1 MLLPICIFLAT
12 YFFIATEK
20 IDKTIAAVLGAALMI
35 LTRQISY
42 EHALEKVD
50 LNVIFVLIGMMI
62 VVNILASTGVF
73 EWMSIKLAQRAK
85 GNGVVI
91 MVALC
96 LVTAGLSAI
105 LDNVTTVIIIAP
117 VTILVTQLL
126 EIPTSPLLILLA
138 IFSNTGGT
146 ATLIGDPPNILIGSQ
161 THLSFNDF
169 LVHMGPIALLITLLT
184 AALAMVVYRKR
195 YHVAENV
202 KSRLNMADPSAAIIH
217 RGRLNAALPVLGL
230 IFLGFFFGHFLKERA
245 HIDLETGIV
254 ALTGAFLMG
263 LVCRMDLHHCLAK
276 VEWGTILFFVG
287 LFMLVGGL
295 EEKGVFEY
303 MGHELVKLTG
313 GNLLITA
320 LAILWFSA
328 IMSAIVDNIPLVI
341 SFIPILKAVIPV
353 FAANAGL
360 DPESPEALVQIAEPL
375 YWSLALGACL
385 GGNGTLIGASA
396 NVVIAHIAN
405 RNKYRLT
412 FMDFTRTGLPIMIMS
427 VALST
432 VYIWLR
438 YFALA
443 K

>member
-35 LTRQISY
+35 ITQQISY

-161 THLSFNDF
+161 THLTFNDF

-184 AALAMVVYRKR
+184 AALSMVVFRKR

-230 IFLGFFFGHFLKERA
+230 IFLGFFVGHS
-245 HIDLETGIV
+245 IGLETGIV
-254 ALTGAFLMG
+254 ALAGAFLMG

-303 MGHELVKLTG
+303 MGHELVRLTG

-328 IMSAIVDNIPLVI
+328 VMSAIVDNIPLVI

-412 FMDFTRTGLPIMIMS
+412 FMDFTRTGLPVMFLS

-438 YFALA
+438 HFVLA
-443 K
+443 G

>member
-35 LTRQISY
+35 ITQQISY

-161 THLSFNDF
+161 THLTFNDF

-184 AALAMVVYRKR
+184 DALSMVVFRKR

-230 IFLGFFFGHFLKERA
+230 IFLGFFVGHSVG
-245 HIDLETGIV
+245 LETGIV
-254 ALTGAFLMG
+254 ALAGAFLMG

-303 MGHELVKLTG
+303 MGHELVRLTG

-328 IMSAIVDNIPLVI
+328 VMSAIVDNIPLVI

-412 FMDFTRTGLPIMIMS
+412 FMDFTRTGLPVMLLS

>member
-35 LTRQISY
+35 ITHRISY

-161 THLSFNDF
+161 THLTFNDF

-184 AALAMVVYRKR
+184 AALSMVVFRKR

-230 IFLGFFFGHFLKERA
+230 IFLGFFVGHSVG
-245 HIDLETGIV
+245 LETGIV
-254 ALTGAFLMG
+254 ALAGAFLMG

-295 EEKGVFEY
+295 EENGVFEY

-328 IMSAIVDNIPLVI
+328 VMSAIVDNIPLVI

-412 FMDFTRTGLPIMIMS
+412 FMDFTRTGLPVMLLS

>member
-35 LTRQISY
+35 ITQQISY

-184 AALAMVVYRKR
+184 AALSMVVFRKR

-230 IFLGFFFGHFLKERA
+230 IFLGFFVGHS
-245 HIDLETGIV
+245 IGLETGIV
-254 ALTGAFLMG
+254 ALAGAFLMG

-303 MGHELVKLTG
+303 MGHELVRLTG

-328 IMSAIVDNIPLVI
+328 VMSAIVDNIPLVI

-360 DPESPEALVQIAEPL
+360 NPESPEALVQIAEPL

>member
-35 LTRQISY
+35 ITQQISY

-184 AALAMVVYRKR
+184 AALSMVVFRKR

-230 IFLGFFFGHFLKERA
+230 IFLGFFVGHS
-245 HIDLETGIV
+245 IGLETGIV
-254 ALTGAFLMG
+254 ALAGAFLMG

-303 MGHELVKLTG
+303 MGHELVRLTG

-328 IMSAIVDNIPLVI
+328 VMSAIVDNIPLVI

-412 FMDFTRTGLPIMIMS
+412 FMDFTRTGLPVMILS

>member
-1 MLLPICIFLAT
+1 MLLPICIFLIT

-20 IDKTIAAVLGAALMI
+20 VDKTVAAVLGAAAMVLCQ
-35 LTRQISY
+35 QIHY
-42 EHALEKVD
+42 EQALEKVD
-50 LNVIFVLIGMMI
+50 LNVVFVLVGMMI

-85 GNGVVI
+85 GDGVKI
-91 MVALC
+91 MIALC

-138 IFSNTGGT
+138 IFSNIGGT
-146 ATLIGDPPNILIGSQ
+146 GTLIGDPPNILIGSQ
-161 THLSFNDF
+161 THLTFNDF
-169 LVHMGPIALLITLLT
+169 FLHLGPIALLITLLM
-184 AALAMVVYRKR
+184 AVICFFLFRKR
-195 YHVAENV
+195 YHVADTV
-202 KSRLNMADPSAAIIH
+202 KSRLDLADAPAAIIH
-217 RGRLNAALPVLGL
+217 PRRLRMALPVLGL
-230 IFLGFFFGHFLKERA
+230 VFLGFFFGHPFG
-245 HIDLETGIV
+245 LETGIV
-254 ALTGAFLMG
+254 ALAGAFLVG

-295 EEKGVFEY
+295 EENHVFEV
-303 MGHELVKLTG
+303 MGHKLVELTG
-313 GNLLITA
+313 GNLLVTA
-320 LAILWFSA
+320 IAILWFSA

-341 SFIPILKAVIPV
+341 AFIPILKTVIPV
-353 FAANAGL
+353 FAAAQGL
-360 DPESPEALVQIAEPL
+360 EPESPEALLLIGEPL

-412 FMDFTRTGLPIMIMS
+412 FMDFTRTGLPVMLLS
-427 VALST
+427 VAIST

>member
-20 IDKTIAAVLGAALMI
+20 IDKSIAAVLGAALMI
-35 LTRQISY
+35 ITQQISY

-161 THLSFNDF
+161 THLTFNDF

-184 AALAMVVYRKR
+184 AALSMVVFRKR

-230 IFLGFFFGHFLKERA
+230 IFLGFFVGHS
-245 HIDLETGIV
+245 IGLETGIV
-254 ALTGAFLMG
+254 ALAGAFLMG

-303 MGHELVKLTG
+303 MGHELVRLTG

-328 IMSAIVDNIPLVI
+328 VMSAIVDNIPLVI

-412 FMDFTRTGLPIMIMS
+412 FMDFTRTGLPVMLLS

>member
-1 MLLPICIFLAT
+1 MLLPICIFLIT

-20 IDKTIAAVLGAALMI
+20 VDKTVAAVLGAAAMI
-35 LTRQISY
+35 LTQSIHY
-42 EHALEKVD
+42 EQALEKVD
-50 LNVIFVLIGMMI
+50 LNVVFVLVGMMI

-73 EWMSIKLAQRAK
+73 EWLSIRLAQLAR
-85 GNGVVI
+85 GNGVKI
-91 MVALC
+91 MISLC

-138 IFSNTGGT
+138 IFSNMGGT

-161 THLSFNDF
+161 THLTFNDF
-169 LVHMGPIALLITLLT
+169 LIHMFPIALVITLLV
-184 AALAMVVYRKR
+184 ALICLLFLGKQYR
-195 YHVAENV
+195 VAENV
-202 KSRLNMADPSAAIIH
+202 KSRLDLADASAAIIH
-217 RGRLNAALPVLGL
+217 PRRLRVALPVLGL
-230 IFLGFFFGHFLKERA
+230 VFLGFFFGHT
-245 HIDLETGIV
+245 IGLETGIV
-254 ALTGAFLMG
+254 ALAGAFLMG
-263 LVCRMDLHHCLAK
+263 LLCRMDLHHSLAK
-276 VEWGTILFFVG
+276 VEWGTILFFIG

-295 EEKGVFEY
+295 EENHVFEV
-303 MGHELVKLTG
+303 MGHKLVELTG
-313 GNLLITA
+313 GNLFVTA
-320 LAILWFSA
+320 IAILWFSA

-341 SFIPILKAVIPV
+341 AFIPILKAVIPV
-353 FAANAGL
+353 FAAAQGL
-360 DPESPEALVQIAEPL
+360 EPESREALVLIGEPL

-412 FMDFTRTGLPIMIMS
+412 FMDFTRTGLPVMLLS
-427 VALST
+427 VAVST
-432 VYIWLR
+432 LYIWLR

-443 K
+443 R